1 MDLGGRYGRLGAGFV
16 LSRAIDGSGRHHA
29 GLLAFVADRGAF
41 PAWSTSAVRGPTHSR
56 GTPLRASTG
65 DTVWAG
71 TPSSAPIQSGLV
83 ARVGGV

>member
-1 MDLGGRYGRLGAGFV
+1 MEH
-16 LSRAIDGSGRHHA
+16 LSVEGSN
-29 GLLAFVADRGAF
+29 V
-41 PAWSTSAVRGPTHSR
+41 HSR